1 MPLTGGICSVAL
13 TYPVGGRNH
22 ASVAAL
28 WVLEDDTAIAA
39 QVRSIV
45 EQHGRHPEARVGQT
59 RLAEGVVRLVHGVD
73 GVKQARSATA
83 ALFGTASVTA
93 ATLEELD
100 QVRCMQKTM
109 GMLGGAMRCVR
120 LWSMCRCVRGVGD
133 TFAVLPLHSTDVQGC
148 SQLHGAQGESGCCHV
163 HAHR

>member
-1 MPLTGGICSVAL
+1 M
-13 TYPVGGRNH
+13 
-22 ASVAAL
+22 
-28 WVLEDDTAIAA
+28 
-39 QVRSIV
+39 

-93 ATLEELD
+93 ATLQELD

-109 GMLGGAMRCVR
+109 GMLGGAVRCASV
-120 LWSMCRCVRGVGD
+120 V
-133 TFAVLPLHSTDVQGC
+133 DVSVCAWG
-148 SQLHGAQGESGCCHV
+148 G
-163 HAHR
+163 

>member
-1 MPLTGGICSVAL
+1 VPLTGGICSVAL

-93 ATLEELD
+93 ATLQELD

-109 GMLGGAMRCVR
+109 GMLGGAVRCASV
-120 LWSMCRCVRGVGD
+120 V
-133 TFAVLPLHSTDVQGC
+133 DVSVCAWG
-148 SQLHGAQGESGCCHV
+148 G
-163 HAHR
+163 